1 MIERHMGYSQGLGT
15 INFERDDKIRERFKK
30 AELLDKVM
38 LIVSPPIVG
47 EVYTD
52 TIKKRYWCIREL
64 LYPEEPQE
72 IHV

>member
-1 MIERHMGYSQGLGT
+1 MKEHMGYSQGIGD
-15 INFERDDKIRERFKK
+15 IRFERDDMIRNRFKK
-30 AELLDKVM
+30 AELFDKIM

-72 IHV
+72 VYV